1 MIEFEIKD
9 MSCGHCVGAIT
20 KAITVLDPTAKVLAE
35 LPTHRVRV
43 ETGVPRAQLEH
54 ALRDAGYPPTPVL

>member
-43 ETGVPRAQLEH
+43 ETGAGRL
-54 ALRDAGYPPTPVL
+54 AGYEDDACASS